1 MTSFVRLT
9 SVINIWKCTTL
20 NTVGCANMRSIA
32 EYRIDWV
39 VYDGEFNYHMDFEV
53 RAGYIYI
60 DIEHKDIYNTLD

>member
-1 MTSFVRLT
+1 
-9 SVINIWKCTTL
+9 
-20 NTVGCANMRSIA
+20 MRSIA